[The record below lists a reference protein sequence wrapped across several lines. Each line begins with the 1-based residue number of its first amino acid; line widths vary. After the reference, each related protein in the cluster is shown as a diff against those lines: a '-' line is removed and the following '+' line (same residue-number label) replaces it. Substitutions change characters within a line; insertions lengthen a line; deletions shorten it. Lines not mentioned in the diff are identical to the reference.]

1 MASNMNNGNNK
12 RNTGMTGKAFHRNGT
27 AEQQIGESTRVNF
40 RTQRNNGFKSSDRE
54 ANGNGKPFDG
64 QQRKRI
70 EYAQSHHINGG
81 ETIGIQIRRRIKA
94 LHEEHGLK
102 PGDDH
107 LVHATVTQA
116 GHINL
121 KYNNQELCNQ
131 VLDTPVPVSSQ
142 PYVIEI
148 KSKVEHIRVNRF
160 MSKKDK
166 DTGRFVEID
175 NKSVSSD
182 EHPSLF
188 VKCRY
193 DGKDFSLVFFTTI
206 RNFSRRLTTY
216 VEEAMDHIYNAITAP
231 ETYLDDNGEEVKLYI
246 NLSDVIRESINQPM
260 TAPQRT
266 SQEHSSAI
274 DSKPAV
280 NAFDALDVEDPDA
293 QARAL
298 AEPKQKPINKKKG
311 AEPRYKPLPPR
322 AQDLK
327 PVIDSQDMDA
337 FPTLGGGKPST
348 NDFPTL
354 GGHAS
359 TDAFPTLGGGKP
371 STDAFPTLGGHAS
384 TNDFPTLGGHASTD
398 AFPTLGG
405 GKPSTDAKQL
415 EQRVVQSYSKMA
427 AMQAIPAP
435 VVTVPKRN
443 AGRKVSFDEEEEEY
457 PEEDEADEYL
467 PVSSSSKIDYFDAD
481 F

>member
-1 MASNMNNGNNK
+1 MASNMNNGNYK
-12 RNTGMTGKAFHRNGT
+12 CNTGMTGKAFRRNGT

-40 RTQRNNGFKSSDRE
+40 RTARNGFKSSDRE

-107 LVHATVTQA
+107 LVHATVTPA

-121 KYNNQELCNQ
+121 KYNDLELFNQ

-166 DTGRFVEID
+166 NTGSFVEID

-182 EHPSLF
+182 KHPSLF

-206 RNFSRRLTTY
+206 RNFSRRITTY

-231 ETYLDDNGEEVKLYI
+231 ETYIDDNGEEVKLYI

-298 AEPKQKPINKKKG
+298 AEPKQKLINKKKG

-371 STDAFPTLGGHAS
+371 STDA
-384 TNDFPTLGGHASTD
+384 
-398 AFPTLGG
+398 
-405 GKPSTDAKQL
+405 KQL
-415 EQRVVQSYSKMA
+415 EQCVVQSYSKMA

-443 AGRKVSFDEEEEEY
+443 AGRKVSFDEEEEY
-457 PEEDEADEYL
+457 PEEEYPEADEYL
-467 PVSSSSKIDYFDAD
+467 PVSSSSNIDYFDAD

>member
-1 MASNMNNGNNK
+1 MHNGNNK

-27 AEQQIGESTRVNF
+27 AEQQIGEGTRVNF
-40 RTQRNNGFKSSDRE
+40 RTQRNNGFKPSDRE

-70 EYAQSHHINGG
+70 EYAHSHHINGG

-94 LHEEHGLK
+94 LHEEHGLQ
-102 PGDDH
+102 PGADH

-121 KYNNQELCNQ
+121 KYNNQELCDQ

-142 PYVIEI
+142 PYVIEV

-166 DTGRFVEID
+166 ETGRFVEID

-182 EHPSLF
+182 EHRSLF

-206 RNFSRRLTTY
+206 RNFSRRITTY

-231 ETYLDDNGEEVKLYI
+231 ETYIDDNGEEVKLYI

-260 TAPQRT
+260 TVPQRAT
-266 SQEHSSAI
+266 HEQQQAT
-274 DSKPAV
+274 DSKPAA
-280 NAFDALDVEDPDA
+280 NAFDALDVEDPDS
-293 QARAL
+293 QTRAL
-298 AEPKQKPINKKKG
+298 AEAKPVNRKKG
-311 AEPRYKPLPPR
+311 TEQGKYMPLPPR
-322 AQDLK
+322 AKDLK
-327 PVIDSQDMDA
+327 PVIDSQDMEA
-337 FPTLGGGKPST
+337 FPTLR
-348 NDFPTL
+348 

-371 STDAFPTLGGHAS
+371 SSMD
-384 TNDFPTLGGHASTD
+384 
-398 AFPTLGG
+398 FPTLGG
-405 GKPSTDAKQL
+405 GKPSSTDAKQL

-427 AMQAIPAP
+427 ATQAPAP
-435 VVTVPKRN
+435 EVTVPKRT
-443 AGRKVSFDEEEEEY
+443 AGRKVSFDEEAY
-457 PEEDEADEYL
+457 PEDDEEVEYQ
-467 PVSSSSKIDYFDAD
+467 PMASATKIDYFDAD

>member
-1 MASNMNNGNNK
+1 MASNMNNGNNNK

-40 RTQRNNGFKSSDRE
+40 RTQRNNGFKPSDKE
-54 ANGNGKPFDG
+54 ANGNGTADR

-70 EYAQSHHINGG
+70 EYAHSHHINGG

-94 LHEEHGLK
+94 LHEEHGLQ

-107 LVHATVTQA
+107 LVHATVTQG

-121 KYNNQELCNQ
+121 KYNDEELCNQ

-142 PYVIEI
+142 PYIIEV

-160 MSKKDK
+160 MSKKNK
-166 DTGRFVEID
+166 DTGRFEEID

-206 RNFSRRLTTY
+206 RNFSRRVTTY
-216 VEEAMDHIYNAITAP
+216 VEAAMDHIYNAITAP

-246 NLSDVIRESINQPM
+246 NLSDVIRDSINQPM
-260 TAPQRT
+260 TAQQRQT
-266 SQEHSSAI
+266 PAQAAN
-274 DSKPAV
+274 DDKPAS
-280 NAFDALDVEDPDA
+280 NAFDALDVEDPDS
-293 QARAL
+293 QTRAL
-298 AEPKQKPINKKKG
+298 AEPKQKPINRQKKG
-311 AEPRYKPLPPR
+311 GEQGKYKPLPPR
-322 AQDLK
+322 AKDLK
-327 PVIDSQDMDA
+327 PVIDSQDMEA
-337 FPTLGGGKPST
+337 FPTLRGGKPSSI
-348 NDFPTL
+348 DFPTL
-354 GGHAS
+354 RGGHAS
-359 TDAFPTLGGGKP
+359 
-371 STDAFPTLGGHAS
+371 
-384 TNDFPTLGGHASTD
+384 
-398 AFPTLGG
+398 
-405 GKPSTDAKQL
+405 STDAKQL

-427 AMQAIPAP
+427 ATQAPAP
-435 VVTVPKRN
+435 EVTIPKRT
-443 AGRKVSFDEEEEEY
+443 ADRRVTFAEEEY
-457 PEEDEADEYL
+457 PEEDEEVEYL
-467 PVSSSSKIDYFDAD
+467 PMASASKVDYFDSD